1 MNTARRAP
9 SAPLA
14 SLLALAL
21 ALPLTAGC
29 KDDAAKGAAPSAT
42 PTPSAAPSAPAPSA
56 APSAPAASAAPSAA
70 AAPAFPAKE
79 LCGKYMIAAPPDAK
93 LEAACFVTADAYR
106 LTVKAGK
113 PESVKQLK
121 EMFGKE
127 KDFKGFLVDEPNGFV
142 AATKDKGGVAYL
154 VMYGAEIG
162 GKGTTCESTLTK
174 SPKTEEKGKEA
185 YAVCKSLA
193 AK

>member
-1 MNTARRAP
+1 MMTSRRTL

-14 SLLALAL
+14 SLVALAL

-29 KDDAAKGAAPSAT
+29 KDGDKSAPAPSAT
-42 PTPSAAPSAPAPSA
+42 PAPSA
-56 APSAPAASAAPSAA
+56 APSAPAASAAPSAPAASAAPTAA

-113 PESVKQLK
+113 PDSVKQLK
-121 EMFGKE
+121 EMFSKD

-142 AATKDKGGVAYL
+142 APTKDKGGMAYL

-162 GKGTTCESTLTK
+162 GKGTTCESTMTK